1 MTKVLASP
9 TLARCEAR
17 TQLLIKVI
25 PPDIYMCVYVC
36 ECEI

>member
-25 PPDIYMCVYVC
+25 PPVYMCVF
-36 ECEI
+36 I